1 MFTRYAR
8 SFADYSPEIRS
19 NTPLSDEQIQRVA
32 PSIFSE
38 TKHDSRSERYA
49 YIATIELL
57 NALRKEG
64 FQPFYASQTRVRKE
78 HKRDFTKHMLRLR
91 HAGDIQSEEANEIV
105 LLNSHDG
112 SSTFQLMGGLL
123 RFVCNNG
130 LVAGSSIQDIRIRH
144 SGDVVDSVVEGAHTI
159 LEGFD
164 LVREKKE
171 TFKSIALRPDEATA
185 FSRAALTLRYG
196 DGETRAAPVT
206 ESQLLETRRAEDT
219 KPDLWTVLNV
229 VQENTI
235 KGGLS
240 GRSANGRRQTT
251 RAVKGIT
258 QSVQLNKALWVLADE
273 MAKIKS

>member
-1 MFTRYAR
+1 MHIQYTR
-8 SFADYSPEIRS
+8 SFAERSPEIRS

-32 PSIFSE
+32 PSIFSAS
-38 TKHDSRSERYA
+38 KHDSRSERYA

-64 FQPFYASQTRVRKE
+64 FQPFYASQNRVRKE

-91 HAGDIQSEEANEIV
+91 HAGDIQSTEANEIV

-112 SSTFQLMGGLL
+112 SSSFQLMGGLL

-130 LVAGSSIQDIRIRH
+130 LVAGKEIQDIRIRH
-144 SGDVVDSVVEGAHTI
+144 SGDVVDSVVQGAHTI
-159 LEGFD
+159 LDGFD

-171 TFKSIALRPDEATA
+171 TFKSIALQPEEASA
-185 FSRAALTLRYG
+185 FSRAALNLRYG
-196 DGETRAAPVT
+196 DGEKRAAPIT
-206 ESQLLETRRAEDT
+206 EDQLLQTRRAEDT
-219 KPDLWTVLNV
+219 KSDLWTVLNV

-235 KGGLS
+235 KGGLK
-240 GRSANGRRQTT
+240 GRSASGRRQRT
-251 RAVKGIT
+251 RAVNGIT
-258 QSVQLNKALWVLADE
+258 QNVQLNKALWVLADA